1 MKMLAVRN
9 FFSTSHLYFFQETQ
23 LGLFIFIYSFIFITF
38 LIWYKSSCL
47 NLIVVWVTVTSED
60 VCWSI
65 RNVKFLNVSFYN
77 MRCVVMFITAVC
89 LIFLLKLK
97 WPKNK
102 SVYDLLFCVYC
113 DYWNSKQKA
122 KTIYRK
128 PRRKVT
134 KLKSKFYFFLG

>member
-9 FFSTSHLYFFQETQ
+9 FFSTSHFYFFQQTQ
-23 LGLFIFIYSFIFITF
+23 LGLFIFIYSFIVITF

-47 NLIVVWVTVTSED
+47 NLIVVLVTVTSED

-65 RNVKFLNVSFYN
+65 RNVKFLNESFYN

-97 WPKNK
+97 WPKVSYVVHIVDISLLSRSFTSHA
-102 SVYDLLFCVYC
+102 SV
-113 DYWNSKQKA
+113 N
-122 KTIYRK
+122 I
-128 PRRKVT
+128 
-134 KLKSKFYFFLG
+134 LKFKFHFHSGAPAR